1 MNELNELNELN
12 ALKKIRNLLGGALAA
27 GALISTLSCSG
38 NTNTTGP
45 APPLPTGQ
53 NGSLNLYVPTPTKTY
68 AGCYV
73 ADTVVCV
80 TPPTTPTTG
89 TAPVTA
95 LGTEYVSSS
104 ASYLL
109 VGDASGNV
117 TAWTTN
123 GMTPPSTTPASCSG
137 LPSTTITGIA
147 GVVVGSSYDVYAV
160 SGSTLYLYSASSSP
174 CNSSPSPSGNVGLG
188 TGSTVGLAVANGYVY
203 GITSQG
209 QYFSVAQGSPL
220 TSSPSLSPLP
230 NTPSTASIGGITA
243 DQNGIIFVT
252 DHANSAIYAFYAN
265 SNGTL
270 SSIGGTLTGNAD
282 ISNPKAITTVYG
294 INPTASYC
302 TTGPCE
308 FLYVTNYSG
317 AIAQFVLSIN
327 GTAPSYSV
335 GYNEFNAPYIQCE
348 IINPVAMASFA
359 NAGGE
364 PGIGNTGSALVPYV
378 FLGQNGTTTGPCF
391 TVTTGTS
398 YGNGV
403 TAYVPTNE

>member
-1 MNELNELNELN
+1 MNELN

-53 NGSLNLYVPTPTKTY
+53 NGSLNLYVPTSTTY

-73 ADTVVCV
+73 ADTVACV
-80 TPPTTPTTG
+80 VPPATPTTG
-89 TAPVTA
+89 TASVTA
-95 LGTEYVSSS
+95 LSTEYVSSSS

-109 VGDASGNV
+109 VGDASGYV
-117 TAWTTN
+117 TAWTTSR
-123 GMTPPSTTPASCSG
+123 MAPPATPAPCSSTH
-137 LPSTTITGIA
+137 LPSTITGIA
-147 GVVVGSSYDVYAV
+147 GVVVGTSYDVYAV
-160 SGSTLYLYSASSSP
+160 SGSTLYLYSASSFP
-174 CNSSPSPSGNVGLG
+174 CNSPPTPSNAGLG

-203 GITSQG
+203 GITAQG
-209 QYFSVAQGSPL
+209 QYFSVAQGSTLP
-220 TSSPSLSPLP
+220 SSLSLSPLP

-243 DQNGIIFVT
+243 DQNGIIFAT

-282 ISNPKAITTVYG
+282 ISNPKAITTVSG

-327 GTAPSYSV
+327 GNAPSYSV

-359 NAGGE
+359 DAGAE
-364 PGIGNTGSALVPYV
+364 TGISSSSTGTAVVPYV
-378 FLGQNGTTTGPCF
+378 FLGQDGTTTGPCF
-391 TVTTGTS
+391 DVLSSSTF
-398 YGNGV
+398 GNGV

>member
-1 MNELNELNELN
+1 MNELN

-109 VGDASGNV
+109 VGDASGHV

-147 GVVVGSSYDVYAV
+147 GDFVSSFYDVYAV
-160 SGSTLYLYSASSSP
+160 SGSTLYLYSTSSSP
-174 CNSSPSPSGNVGLG
+174 CHASPSSPSSSVGLG

-209 QYFSVAQGSPL
+209 QYFSVAQGSTLPSL
-220 TSSPSLSPLP
+220 LSLSPLP

-243 DQNGIIFVT
+243 DQNSILFVT

-270 SSIGGTLTGNAD
+270 TSIGGTLTGNAD
-282 ISNPKAITTVYG
+282 ISNPKAITTVSG

-327 GTAPSYSV
+327 GNAPSYSV

-359 NAGGE
+359 DAGAE
-364 PGIGNTGSALVPYV
+364 TGISSSSTGTAVVPYV
-378 FLGQNGTTTGPCF
+378 FLGQDGTTTGPCF
-391 TVTTGTS
+391 DVLSSSTF
-398 YGNGV
+398 GNGV